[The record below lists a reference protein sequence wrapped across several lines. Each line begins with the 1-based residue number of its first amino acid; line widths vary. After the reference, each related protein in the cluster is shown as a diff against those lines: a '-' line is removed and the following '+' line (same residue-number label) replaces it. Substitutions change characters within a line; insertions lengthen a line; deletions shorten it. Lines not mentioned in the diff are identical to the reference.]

1 MTVALSLGV
10 LLVLAASG
18 IYVAAVL
25 GMLAIFL
32 AETLSFFPLLHAL
45 GDITWSASTEFIL
58 VAVPLFILMG
68 EILLRTGIA
77 EDMFR
82 ALDRWVNWVP
92 GGLMHTNVA
101 SSALFA
107 ATSGSSVATAATIG
121 TVSIP
126 NIEKHNYNPSLFLGS
141 LAAGGTLGIL
151 IPPSINMIIY
161 AVLTESS
168 VQDLYL
174 AATIPGLIL
183 AAMFS
188 LAILFSCILKPS
200 LSGDRSH
207 STWDER
213 ISSLIH
219 LLPPIILFLIVV
231 GSIYAGFATPTEA
244 ASLGV
249 IAALI
254 FGFARRRINKDVML
268 RAFEGTMRTTAM
280 VTLIVVIAFFL
291 NFVLQSIG
299 ITGFVTDFM
308 EGLSV
313 SPTQAMI
320 AIVIFYLLLGMF
332 METLSLM
339 IATTPIVVP
348 VILALGFDQIWF
360 GVVFMILI
368 EAALITPPIGVNLFV
383 VQAVRG
389 RGPFRD
395 VVVGSLPFLLMM
407 IGVILLLI
415 AFPGIALWLPGAF
428 KN

>member
-10 LLVLAASG
+10 LLILAASG

-32 AETLSFFPLLHAL
+32 AETLSFFPLLAAL

-77 EDMFR
+77 SDMFR

-92 GGLMHTNVA
+92 GGLMHTNIA

-121 TVSIP
+121 TVAIP
-126 NIEKHNYNPSLFLGS
+126 NIKKHKYNPALFLGS

-188 LAILFSCILKPS
+188 LAVLISCLIKPS
-200 LSGDRSH
+200 LSGTRSH

-213 ISSLIH
+213 FRSLIH
-219 LLPPIILFLIVV
+219 LLPPIVLFMVVV

-249 IAALI
+249 IASLI
-254 FGFARRRINKDVML
+254 FGFARGRINKQVLL

-280 VTLIVVIAFFL
+280 VTLIVVVAFFL

-299 ITGFVTDFM
+299 ITGFVTTFM
-308 EGLSV
+308 DSLDIN
-313 SPTQAMI
+313 PIQAMI
-320 AIVIFYLLLGMF
+320 AIVFFYLILGMF

-389 RGPFRD
+389 GGPFRD
-395 VVVGSLPFLLMM
+395 VVLGSLPFLVMM
-407 IGVILLLI
+407 VGMIFLLI
-415 AFPGIALWLPGAF
+415 AFPGLALWMPRTF
-428 KN
+428 N

>member
-1 MTVALSLGV
+1 MAWLALVV

-18 IYVAAVL
+18 IYVAAILGIMSVL
-25 GMLAIFL
+25 L
-32 AETLSFFPLLHAL
+32 AEVFSFFPLLPAL
-45 GDITWSASTEFIL
+45 GDVAWSASTEFVL

-68 EILLRTGIA
+68 ELLLRTGIA

-92 GGLMHTNVA
+92 GGLMHTNIA
-101 SSALFA
+101 STAMFA

-121 TVSIP
+121 TVAIP
-126 NIEKHNYNPSLFLGS
+126 NIELHKYNPSLFLGS

-168 VQDLYL
+168 VTDLYL
-174 AATIPGLIL
+174 AAMIPGVLL

-188 LAILFSCILKPS
+188 LAILIACIVKPK
-200 LSGDRSH
+200 LSGSRSQ
-207 STWDER
+207 STWNQR
-213 ISSLIH
+213 FRSLVH
-219 LLPPIILFLIVV
+219 LLPPITLFLVVV
-231 GSIYAGFATPTEA
+231 GSIYAGLATPTEA

-249 IAALI
+249 VAALG
-254 FGFARRRINKDVML
+254 FGFWRRRINKSVL
-268 RAFEGTMRTTAM
+268 LAAFEGTMRTTAM

-291 NFVLQSIG
+291 NFVLQALG
-299 ITGFVTDFM
+299 IIQFVDEFM
-308 EGLSV
+308 DGLNI
-313 SPTQAMI
+313 SPTLAMLAII
-320 AIVIFYLLLGMF
+320 AFYLVLGMF
-332 METLSLM
+332 METLSMM

-395 VVVGSLPFLLMM
+395 VVMGSLPFLIMM
-407 IGVILLLI
+407 IGMLLLLL
-415 AFPGIALWLPGAF
+415 AFPDMALLLPRTF
-428 KN
+428 N

>member
-1 MTVALSLGV
+1 MAWLSVGV
-10 LLVLAASG
+10 LLILAALG
-18 IYVAAVL
+18 IYVAAIL
-25 GMLAIFL
+25 GILAIFL
-32 AETLSFFPLLHAL
+32 GETFSFIPLLPAL
-45 GDITWSASTEFIL
+45 GDISWSASTEFVL

-77 EDMFR
+77 TDMFR

-101 SSALFA
+101 ASALFA

-126 NIEKHNYNPSLFLGS
+126 NIELRQYNAALFLGS

-161 AVLTESS
+161 AVLTDTS
-168 VQDLYL
+168 VTDLYL
-174 AATIPGLIL
+174 AAIIPGFLL

-188 LAILFSCILKPS
+188 LAILGACIIKPS
-200 LSGDRSH
+200 LSGTADE
-207 STWDER
+207 STWPER
-213 ISSLIH
+213 IVALKH
-219 LLPPIILFLIVV
+219 LLPPILLFMIVV
-231 GSIYAGFATPTEA
+231 GSIYAGWATPTEA

-249 IAALI
+249 VASLL
-254 FGFARRRINKDVML
+254 FGVYRRRINRTVLLM
-268 RAFEGTMRTTAM
+268 AFEGTMRTTAM

-299 ITGFVTDFM
+299 VTQFVSDFM
-308 EGLSV
+308 EGLDV
-313 SPTQAMI
+313 NPTWAMI
-320 AIVIFYLLLGMF
+320 AIIAFYLVLGMF

-348 VILALGFDQIWF
+348 VILALGFDQVWF
-360 GVVFMILI
+360 GILFMILI

-389 RGPFRD
+389 KGPFRD
-395 VVVGSLPFLLMM
+395 VVVGSIPFLLMM
-407 IGVILLLI
+407 IAMMLLLL
-415 AFPGIALWLPGAF
+415 AFPDMALWLPRVF
-428 KN
+428 N

>member
-1 MTVALSLGV
+1 MAALSLGV
-10 LLVLAASG
+10 LLVLAALG
-18 IYVAAVL
+18 IYVAAIL
-25 GMLAIFL
+25 GILAIFL
-32 AETLSFFPLLHAL
+32 GETFSFISLLPAL
-45 GDITWSASTEFIL
+45 GDISWSASTEFVL
-58 VAVPLFILMG
+58 VAVPLFIMMG

-77 EDMFR
+77 TDMFR
-82 ALDRWVNWVP
+82 ALDKWVNWMP

-126 NIEKHNYNPSLFLGS
+126 NIELRQYSAPLFLGS

-161 AVLTESS
+161 AVLTDTS
-168 VQDLYL
+168 VNDLYL
-174 AATIPGLIL
+174 AAIIPGLLL

-188 LAILFSCILKPS
+188 LAIFLACVIKPA
-200 LSGDRSH
+200 LSGTHDKAS
-207 STWDER
+207 WNDR
-213 ISSLIH
+213 ISSLKH
-219 LLPPIILFLIVV
+219 LLPPIVLFLVVV
-231 GSIYAGFATPTEA
+231 GSIYAGWATPTEA

-249 IAALI
+249 VASLL
-254 FGFARRRINKDVML
+254 FGLYRRRINRTVLLM
-268 RAFEGTMRTTAM
+268 AFEGTMRTTAM

-299 ITGFVTDFM
+299 VTAFVSDFM
-308 EGLSV
+308 EGLNIN
-313 SPTQAMI
+313 PTWAMI
-320 AIVIFYLLLGMF
+320 AIIAFYLVLGMF

-348 VILALGFDQIWF
+348 VILALGFDQVWF
-360 GVVFMILI
+360 GILFMILI

-389 RGPFRD
+389 KGPFRD
-395 VVVGSLPFLLMM
+395 VVLGSIPFLLMM
-407 IGVILLLI
+407 IAMMMLLL
-415 AFPGIALWLPGAF
+415 AFPQLALWLPSVF
-428 KN
+428 N

>member
-1 MTVALSLGV
+1 MAAVALIV
-10 LLVLAASG
+10 LVILAALG

-25 GMLAIFL
+25 GILAMFL
-32 AETLSFFPLLHAL
+32 GETFSFISLIPVL
-45 GDITWSASTEFIL
+45 GDISWSASTEFVL

-68 EILLRTGIA
+68 ELLLRTGIA

-101 SSALFA
+101 ASALFA

-121 TVSIP
+121 TVAIP
-126 NIEKHNYNPSLFLGS
+126 NIEERKYNPSLFLGS

-161 AVLTESS
+161 AVLTDSS
-168 VQDLYL
+168 VTDLYL
-174 AATIPGLIL
+174 AAMIPGILL

-188 LAILFSCILKPS
+188 LAILGACVIKPS
-200 LSGDRSH
+200 LSGTHERA
-207 STWDER
+207 TWDER
-213 ISSLIH
+213 FRGLPH
-219 LLPPIILFLIVV
+219 LLPPIILFVVVV
-231 GSIYAGFATPTEA
+231 GSIYAGWATPTEA

-249 IAALI
+249 VAALL
-254 FGFARRRINKDVML
+254 FGFYRRRIDRTVLLM
-268 RAFEGTMRTTAM
+268 AFEGTMRTTAM
-280 VTLIVVIAFFL
+280 VTLVVVIAFFL

-299 ITGFVTDFM
+299 VTKFVSDFM
-308 EGLSV
+308 EGLDIN
-313 SPTQAMI
+313 PYWAMI
-320 AIVIFYLLLGMF
+320 AIIAFYLILGMF

-348 VILALGFDQIWF
+348 VIIALGFDPIWF
-360 GVVFMILI
+360 GVLFMILV

-389 RGPFRD
+389 VGPFRD
-395 VVVGSLPFLLMM
+395 VVIGSLPFLIMM
-407 IGVILLLI
+407 IVMMLLLL
-415 AFPGIALWLPGAF
+415 AFPGLAMWLPEVF
-428 KN
+428 N

>member
-1 MTVALSLGV
+1 MAAVALIV
-10 LLVLAASG
+10 LVILAALG

-25 GMLAIFL
+25 GILAMFL
-32 AETLSFFPLLHAL
+32 GETFSFISLIPVL
-45 GDITWSASTEFIL
+45 GDISWSASTEFVL

-68 EILLRTGIA
+68 ELLLRTGIA

-101 SSALFA
+101 ASALFA

-121 TVSIP
+121 TVAIP
-126 NIEKHNYNPSLFLGS
+126 NIEEHKYNPSLFLGS

-161 AVLTESS
+161 AVLTDSS
-168 VQDLYL
+168 VTDLYL
-174 AATIPGLIL
+174 AAMIPGILL

-188 LAILFSCILKPS
+188 LAILGACVIKPS
-200 LSGDRSH
+200 LSGTHERA
-207 STWDER
+207 TWEER
-213 ISSLIH
+213 FRGLPH
-219 LLPPIILFLIVV
+219 LLPPIILFVVVV
-231 GSIYAGFATPTEA
+231 GSIYAGWATPTEA

-249 IAALI
+249 VAALL
-254 FGFARRRINKDVML
+254 FGFYRRRIDRTVLLM
-268 RAFEGTMRTTAM
+268 AFEGTMRTTAM
-280 VTLIVVIAFFL
+280 VTLVVVIAFFL

-299 ITGFVTDFM
+299 VTKFVSDFM
-308 EGLSV
+308 EGLDIN
-313 SPTQAMI
+313 PYWAMI
-320 AIVIFYLLLGMF
+320 AIIAFYLILGMF

-348 VILALGFDQIWF
+348 VIIALGFDPIWF
-360 GVVFMILI
+360 GVLFMILV

-389 RGPFRD
+389 VGPFRD
-395 VVVGSLPFLLMM
+395 VVVGSLPFLIMM
-407 IGVILLLI
+407 IVMMLLLL
-415 AFPGIALWLPGAF
+415 AFPGLAMWLPEVF
-428 KN
+428 N

>member
-1 MTVALSLGV
+1 MAFLALGV
-10 LLVLAASG
+10 LLLLAASG
-18 IYVAAVL
+18 IYVAAIL
-25 GMLAIFL
+25 GIMSIVM
-32 AETLSFFPLLHAL
+32 AEAFSFFPLLPAL

-68 EILLRTGIA
+68 ELLLRTGIA

-92 GGLMHTNVA
+92 GGLMHTNIA
-101 SSALFA
+101 STAMFA

-126 NIEKHNYNPSLFLGS
+126 NIAKHNYNPSLFLGS

-161 AVLTESS
+161 AFLTDSS
-168 VQDLYL
+168 VTSLYL
-174 AATIPGLIL
+174 AAMIPGIL
-183 AAMFS
+183 LAVMFS
-188 LAILFSCILKPS
+188 MAILLACIVKPS
-200 LSGDRSH
+200 LSGSRSR
-207 STWDER
+207 SSWTER
-213 ISSLIH
+213 FRSLKH
-219 LLPPIILFLIVV
+219 LLPPIVLFVVVV

-249 IAALI
+249 VAALL
-254 FGFARRRINKDVML
+254 FGFYRKRISGPVL
-268 RAFEGTMRTTAM
+268 LAAFEGTMRTTAM

-291 NFVLQSIG
+291 NFVLQSLG
-299 ITGFVTDFM
+299 IIQFVEDFM
-308 EGLSV
+308 EGLNV
-313 SPTQAMI
+313 NPTLAML
-320 AIVIFYLLLGMF
+320 AIFVFYLLLGMF
-332 METLSLM
+332 METLSMM

-348 VILALGFDQIWF
+348 VILSLGYDPIWF

-395 VVVGSLPFLLMM
+395 VVLGSLPFLL
-407 IGVILLLI
+407 
-415 AFPGIALWLPGAF
+415 
-428 KN
+428 